1 MRLFVKVDLLEVLV
15 EWIRKASSDKLGLG
29 IVGETLLVEFT
40 LEVLQGQGIVE
51 DCADDR
57 VSQQWVVQW
66 GEEREMNILMPSL
79 TIGVMTRFSIG
90 EA

>member
-29 IVGETLLVEFT
+29 IVGKTLLVEFA

-57 VSQQWVVQW
+57 VSQEW
-66 GEEREMNILMPSL
+66 L
-79 TIGVMTRFSIG
+79 F
-90 EA
+90 